1 MGVQAGL
8 GLGDV
13 QAALRTMQS
22 LLSVPMPMLMS
33 WLFARD
39 SSLPWALCAVLSAI
53 SAALFAML
61 SKGEIAEVAGHKVR
75 IVAEICTGPLGSLR
89 PGLTVRCVRAQERL
103 PTPRVATPRELAR

>member
-1 MGVQAGL
+1 M
-8 GLGDV
+8 

-33 WLFARD
+33 WLYARD

-75 IVAEICTGPLGSLR
+75 IVAEICTGLGSLR
-89 PGLTVRCVRAQERL
+89 PVRCVCAQEQL